1 MAGLDLEYFLVGD
14 YLWRHEKHI
23 NRESYILRG
32 GRYPVILLVGI
43 SYTPCFFGKYRVSMV
58 VGIVLCLLFFDGCL
72 GMTVWLRS

>member
-14 YLWRHEKHI
+14 YLWRQEKHI

-43 SYTPCFFGKYRVSMV
+43 SCTPWFFGKYRVSMV
-58 VGIVLCLLFFDGCL
+58 VGSFLYPLLFDSCL
-72 GMTVWLRS
+72 GDVVW